1 MSTIEA
7 VVAATADTTITAIT
21 STTTSLPAHDD
32 DPVLEADAVVPV
44 EGETTVPASED
55 TSQEGDIEP
64 GELPPTDEVSGTS
77 SVAPQEEACAPDAE
91 IDGGKVRGD
100 HASEGRRFF
109 CREWVW
115 IKLWACVEQ
124 RPAAKTCGAL
134 LMAGPG
140 AGKTA
145 LCHELVTPSA
155 SHGRHAAQLQSRL
168 LAHHFCH
175 AHDMLSLCVAN
186 FVQSLVTQLSYS
198 PLISGY
204 KEKLETPDIKA
215 ALDVSALYHNPD
227 EAFKRAVLFP
237 LSEIENPQK
246 TLLLVVDSVDEDALT
261 NSESS
266 CDVAGSFLA
275 SKPSNVSRTVADLLA
290 SHHHLLPSW
299 LLLVVSARRC
309 SRFITRQ
316 FTGFR
321 RIALDDLRRNQVVR
335 DVQQYILCRL
345 DREPALR
352 NHLSRETAEMLNQL
366 HIKSNGCFL
375 YLEKVL
381 DGVSEGWVTLREIR
395 DIPGTLNGLYL
406 WLCQRLYPRRNF
418 QRVAPLLAVA
428 LAARQP
434 LTAEELW
441 DAIRTRAPDMADDE
455 WNKRWGLLRRV
466 LCPYS
471 QRVVMFH
478 HSFAEWLLDVKHCT
492 QKYLVEVSQGHAMLA
507 MNLSLRAPSLN
518 PTKVQ
523 DFAFHLARMPVQAPL
538 QPCHLAQWL
547 VTSGAPLDTCFEHV
561 GPLDQRAVKLLLEA
575 GAEPPPDPFF
585 EEDVSAEEEDDD
597 DEEEDD
603 DGEETGPAEEEDN
616 NEDRLPTEEPT
627 TVKYKE
633 LETDDPAALGSTP
646 PKQET
651 SVSQEES
658 NLNDIFTN
666 NFKHVNT
673 DKSSLLSKSD
683 IVHSEVTTGYFSGA
697 SVQNESNLV
706 NSRPR
711 SSSNEIM
718 CSLTELQTS
727 VESSCVSSS
736 RGTSGG
742 RLSTASSGASSRR
755 AGRREQRRRQREDP
769 LYPYLRGGPVD
780 QRDAAGRTL
789 LHTAAHQGDAS
800 LVRLLLEAHASHSV
814 QDCGGQTPLHL
825 AARQGH
831 AEVVATL
838 LAHRAD
844 PDLADGDGW
853 TALRSAAWGGHADV
867 VSVLLHGR
875 AHVDL
880 ADGDGRTALRAAA
893 WGGHEEVVAL
903 LLQHK
908 ASVDLADSEGRTP
921 LIAAAYMGHGEIVE
935 PLLAAGADVNHADV
949 DGRTALSVAALCVAA
964 SEGHIKVVTTLLEH
978 GAHVDHQDCDGL
990 TPLLVAAFEGHT
1002 EVSELLYYLH
1012 ALLTREV
1019 CELLL
1024 EYEADVDHVDR
1035 SGRTPLLAAASMGH
1049 AAVVQHLLYWGCY
1062 VDHIDAEGRTV
1073 LSVAAAQGSLETVN
1087 LLLARGLDETHRDN
1101 AGWTPLHYASFE
1113 GHRSVAASLIAAGAR
1128 VNQTDNDGKHA
1139 LVLAAQEGHALV
1151 VALLLD
1157 SGADID
1163 HTSHDGRSA
1172 LRVAALEGHRDV
1184 VHLLLCRGADLSY
1197 RDADGRTT
1205 LYLLALENN
1214 LSMARFLL
1222 ESNADVSAT
1231 DLEGRTPLHVT
1242 AWQGHS
1248 HMVALLLAHGAAV
1261 DATDCEKRTPL
1272 QSAAWQGHSQIVRL
1286 LLEAGA
1292 AVDHTCSQGATA
1304 LSIAAQEGH
1313 EECVVELL
1321 KHGANP
1327 SHSDRC
1333 GRTAIKVALK
1343 GGHHKLAKLLE
1354 DHLEQCGQL
1363 TSNYVNA
1370 GALDASK
1377 QPCSA
1382 LLCPGLTASPAD
1394 SPESTFEKRRSTAS
1408 LGQSSKSSN
1417 LTSSTRSSGGGH
1429 RSSLQKAKALP
1440 APAAPVSSIMSP
1452 LLSFTQQLQQC
1463 GRGRRHPPSSQPAP
1477 LTPMDD
1483 PSSPIYAS
1491 PPVSPLSDH
1500 GAPLPVMAG
1509 ASGYP
1514 GARRYE
1520 GYPGGSSHVN
1530 PVVALMEDEYC
1541 MPYQKGLRPATAPL
1555 LSQSSQRAAVEAAV
1569 VEEVCTHPQ
1578 VTHSVQTSTC
1588 ASFWGLLGHLNPL
1601 DPNATASSPILAL
1614 RRRNRRRHTCCV
1626 TDCRQGATAPAT
1638 TRLLGPTVCRS
1649 RKRRRYDLRLRAAAP
1664 VTEAACD
1671 LPLHVLTLCLLGV
1684 HSHHYLPCPPFT
1696 LLHPLL
1702 SFTPPGLLL

>member
-1 MSTIEA
+1 MSA
-7 VVAATADTTITAIT
+7 N
-21 STTTSLPAHDD
+21 
-32 DPVLEADAVVPV
+32 
-44 EGETTVPASED
+44 
-55 TSQEGDIEP
+55 
-64 GELPPTDEVSGTS
+64 
-77 SVAPQEEACAPDAE
+77 
-91 IDGGKVRGD
+91 
-100 HASEGRRFF
+100 
-109 CREWVW
+109 
-115 IKLWACVEQ
+115 
-124 RPAAKTCGAL
+124 
-134 LMAGPG
+134 
-140 AGKTA
+140 
-145 LCHELVTPSA
+145 
-155 SHGRHAAQLQSRL
+155 HGRHAAQLQSRL

-198 PLISGY
+198 PLLPGY
-204 KEKLETPDIKA
+204 KEKLEVPDIKA
-215 ALDVSALYHNPD
+215 ALEVRALYHNPD
-227 EAFKRAVLFP
+227 EAFRRAVLFP
-237 LSEIENPQK
+237 LSEIPSPQK

-266 CDVAGSFLA
+266 CDAPGTFLA
-275 SKPSNVSRTVADLLA
+275 CKPSNTSRTVADLLA

-309 SRFITRQ
+309 SRFITKQ

-321 RIALDDLRRNQVVR
+321 RISLDDLRRNQVVR

-428 LAARQP
+428 LAARQA
-434 LTAEELW
+434 LTPEELRE
-441 DAIRTRAPDMADDE
+441 AIRTRAPDMSEEE
-455 WNKRWGLLRRV
+455 WSKRWGLLRRV

-471 QRVVMFH
+471 PRVVMFH

-492 QKYLVEVSQGHAMLA
+492 QKYLVDVSQGHAMLA
-507 MNLSLRAPSLN
+507 MNLSLRAPTLN
-518 PTKVQ
+518 PARVQ

-538 QPCHLAQWL
+538 EPCHLAQWL
-547 VTSGAPLDTCFEHV
+547 VAAGTPLETCFEHV
-561 GPLDQRAVKLLLEA
+561 GPLDHRAVRLLLEA
-575 GAEPPPDPFF
+575 GAEPPPDPLF
-585 EEDVSAEEEDDD
+585 EEEASVEEDEEDEED
-597 DEEEDD
+597 EVEGEDEEEDGGAVEEVTND
-603 DGEETGPAEEEDN
+603 EGGKPGEEQSC
-616 NEDRLPTEEPT
+616 
-627 TVKYKE
+627 VKYKE
-633 LETDDPAALGSTP
+633 LGTESEFQNTP
-646 PKQET
+646 KPGT
-651 SVSQEES
+651 TIVPEES

-666 NFKHVNT
+666 NFKLVNT
-673 DKSSLLSKSD
+673 DRSSLLSKSD
-683 IVHSEVTTGYFSGA
+683 IVHSEGYLNGA
-697 SVQNESNLV
+697 SIQNEPNPV

-711 SSSNEIM
+711 SSSTEIM
-718 CSLTELQTS
+718 CSLSELQTS

-742 RLSTASSGASSRR
+742 RLSTASSAASSRR

-800 LVRLLLEAHASHSV
+800 LVRLLLESHASHSL

-831 AEVVATL
+831 AEVVAIL
-838 LAHRAD
+838 LAHNAD

-867 VSVLLHGR
+867 VSVLLRGR
-875 AHVDL
+875 AQVDL
-880 ADGDGRTALRAAA
+880 ADADGRTALRAAA

-964 SEGHIKVVTTLLEH
+964 SEGHIKVVTTLLEQ

-1002 EVSELLYYLH
+1002 EV
-1012 ALLTREV
+1012 

-1024 EYEADVDHVDR
+1024 DYDADVDHVDR

-1049 AAVVQHLLYWGCY
+1049 AAVVQRLLFWGCY

-1113 GHRSVAASLIAAGAR
+1113 GHSAVAAALIAAGAR
-1128 VNQTDNDGKHA
+1128 VNQTDNDGKHS
-1139 LVLAAQEGHALV
+1139 LVLAAQEGHAQV
-1151 VALLLD
+1151 VALLMD

-1172 LRVAALEGHRDV
+1172 LRVAALEGHKDV

-1354 DHLEQCGQL
+1354 DHLEKCGQ
-1363 TSNYVNA
+1363 TTANYVNA
-1370 GALDASK
+1370 SALDASK

-1382 LLCPGLTASPAD
+1382 LLCPGLTSSPAD

-1417 LTSSTRSSGGGH
+1417 LTSSTRSSGGH
-1429 RSSLQKAKALP
+1429 RSSVQKSKALP
-1440 APAAPVSSIMSP
+1440 APSAPVSSIMSP

-1463 GRGRRHPPSSQPAP
+1463 GRGRRPPPSTQPAAH
-1477 LTPMDD
+1477 TPMDD
-1483 PSSPIYAS
+1483 SSSPIYAS

-1500 GAPLPVMAG
+1500 GGPMSSMVG
-1509 ASGYP
+1509 ESCYP
-1514 GARRYE
+1514 GLRRYE
-1520 GYPGGSSHVN
+1520 GYMGGSTHVN
-1530 PVVALMEDEYC
+1530 PVVALMDEEYC
-1541 MPYQKGLRPATAPL
+1541 MSFYKGQRPATAPL
-1555 LSQSSQRAAVEAAV
+1555 LQSSSQAGRSSAGSSSGGGGYSPSGYSFSSDQHMRIILGTPRSPEPTRPKRNGIVTNTSLKAAQSKAA
-1569 VEEVCTHPQ
+1569 HLLRN
-1578 VTHSVQTSTC
+1578 
-1588 ASFWGLLGHLNPL
+1588 GLQAG
-1601 DPNATASSPILAL
+1601 
-1614 RRRNRRRHTCCV
+1614 
-1626 TDCRQGATAPAT
+1626 
-1638 TRLLGPTVCRS
+1638 RS
-1649 RKRRRYDLRLRAAAP
+1649 RVSSNAP
-1664 VTEAACD
+1664 TRPSG
-1671 LPLHVLTLCLLGV
+1671 LPLKKET
-1684 HSHHYLPCPPFT
+1684 
-1696 LLHPLL
+1696 PL
-1702 SFTPPGLLL
+1702 